1 MANDLVTGFQE
12 ELRDR
17 LSDMLADILDVYYK
31 KLTTSSS
38 KKVHPLPDDSGL
50 VQSTRADEAVGI
62 DFKDNSVLAYLH
74 LKSTVW
80 NVETGRRKGMV
91 PWDGRNDA
99 NNPILM
105 WVRKRRIESDPK
117 RQKSAAWAIRKHI
130 MEHGIPRT
138 DYLED
143 SINEVMR
150 NKDYISEIESLG
162 EEYVAEYIFKRL
174 EAEDYFVL

>member
-17 LSDMLADILDVYYK
+17 LSDMLRDILDVYYR
-31 KLTTSSS
+31 KLTTSSP
-38 KKVHPLPDDSGL
+38 KKPHPLPEDSGL
-50 VQSTRADEAVGI
+50 VMSTRADDAVGI
-62 DFKDNSVLAYLH
+62 DFNGNGVLAYLH

-80 NVETGRRKGMV
+80 NVETGRRKGKV
-91 PWDGRNDA
+91 PWSRNDA
-99 NNPILM
+99 DNPILL

-138 DYLED
+138 DYLEE
-143 SINEVMR
+143 SISEVMGR
-150 NKDYISEIESLG
+150 KDYVSEIESLG

-174 EAEDYFVL
+174 EAEDYFVI

>member
-17 LSDMLADILDVYYK
+17 LSDMLRDILDVYYK
-31 KLTTSSS
+31 KLTTSSP
-38 KKVHPLPDDSGL
+38 KKAHPLPADSEL
-50 VQSTRADEAVGI
+50 VQSTRADEAAGI
-62 DFKDNSVLAYLH
+62 DFKDDSVLAYLH

-80 NVETGRRKGMV
+80 NVETGRRKGKV
-91 PWDGRNDA
+91 PWSGNDA
-99 NNPILM
+99 DNPILV
-105 WVRKRRIESDPK
+105 WVKKRGIESDPK
-117 RQKSAAWAIRKHI
+117 RQKSAAWAIRRHI

-150 NKDYISEIESLG
+150 RRDYISEIESLG